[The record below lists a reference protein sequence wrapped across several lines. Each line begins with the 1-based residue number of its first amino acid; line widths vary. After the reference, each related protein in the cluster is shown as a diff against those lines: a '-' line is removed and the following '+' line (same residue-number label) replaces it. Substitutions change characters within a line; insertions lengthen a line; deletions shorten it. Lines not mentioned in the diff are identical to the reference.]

1 MLSLFLLYAPA
12 PLLLCETRVLFTAVP
27 MFPAQALTKSRGLV
41 YALWGFGALGLG
53 TWRNQVVNSHVQAG
67 PIQACKSLDPS

>member
-12 PLLLCETRVLFTAVP
+12 PLLLCETRVLFTAIP

-41 YALWGFGALGLG
+41 DALPGVWGPW
-53 TWRNQVVNSHVQAG
+53 TWDLEEPG
-67 PIQACKSLDPS
+67 GE

>member
-27 MFPAQALTKSRGLV
+27 MFPAQALTESREGLSRCPLGV
-41 YALWGFGALGLG
+41 WGPWNWDLV
-53 TWRNQVVNSHVQAG
+53 VVNSHVQAG
-67 PIQACKSLDPS
+67 PTQACKSLDPL